1 MGGLKEEIRAPI
13 ALYQPK
19 NVDTT
24 SALAL
29 LQEEEVESRRKHTS
43 HKHENK
49 DLSKSGSKG
58 FTASDKAKT
67 PVKKTYKA
75 PMNDKMVALFAHMK
89 ANGLCF
95 TCGEKWTRKNHK
107 CPEQVPI
114 HILQ

>member
-1 MGGLKEEIRAPI
+1 MSIL
-13 ALYQPK
+13 L
-19 NVDTT
+19 

-29 LQEEEVESRRKHTS
+29 LQEEEVESRRKHRS

-67 PVKKTYKA
+67 PVKKTNKA
-75 PMNDKMVALFAHMK
+75 PMNDKMAALFAHMK

-95 TCGEKWTRKNHK
+95 TCGAKWTRKNHK
-107 CPEQVPI
+107 CSEQVPI